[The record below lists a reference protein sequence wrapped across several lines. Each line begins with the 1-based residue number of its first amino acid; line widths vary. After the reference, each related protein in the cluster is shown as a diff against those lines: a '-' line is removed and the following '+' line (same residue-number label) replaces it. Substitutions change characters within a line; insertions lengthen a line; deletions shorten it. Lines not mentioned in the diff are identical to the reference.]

1 MTKARHLRK
10 PTASTNS
17 EFAPIC
23 LARLALSEGG
33 ACNRTSSRL
42 VTAGPRGVWSQPK
55 SRRQAYRNHIS
66 WRPAGAAVARS
77 QPKSRCQA
85 YRNGNG
91 LDEGGA
97 LRSRPNRS
105 HAVRRIETA
114 SARSSSWPPFMTSQ
128 PKSRRQAYRN
138 KTVSAQA
145 KTLNT
150 RCPNR
155 SHAVRRIE
163 TDLRA
168 SPRRQVDSVPTEVT
182 PSGEADASLNEHADS
197 AIGTRSTKFV

>member
-42 VTAGPRGVWSQPK
+42 VTAGPRGV
-55 SRRQAYRNHIS
+55 
-66 WRPAGAAVARS
+66 GS

-97 LRSRPNRS
+97 LRSR
-105 HAVRRIETA
+105 
-114 SARSSSWPPFMTSQ
+114 
-128 PKSRRQAYRN
+128 
-138 KTVSAQA
+138 
-145 KTLNT
+145 
-150 RCPNR
+150 PNR